1 MIPIQVSWRCAER
14 LDPNERGKHLCMA
27 RKGLSM
33 AKKSWIKKQKFQ
45 AFCREQVVKNGLIN
59 HADGLWRPAQS
70 GKAMDAHM
78 RAGYKVR

>member
-1 MIPIQVSWRCAER
+1 
-14 LDPNERGKHLCMA
+14 
-27 RKGLSM
+27 M